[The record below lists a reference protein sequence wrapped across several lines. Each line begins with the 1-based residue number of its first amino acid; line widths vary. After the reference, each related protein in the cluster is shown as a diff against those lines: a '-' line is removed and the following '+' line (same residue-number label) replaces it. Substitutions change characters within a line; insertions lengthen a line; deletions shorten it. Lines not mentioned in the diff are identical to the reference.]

1 MHISVLAGLILCNL
15 VWALNPVA
23 TKILL
28 EESGAPTV
36 AWLRYS
42 SAALT
47 LIGVALLGR
56 VFARQSKSGDLNRS
70 TAMGFWIPGTL
81 KSRLILLAL
90 GVVTFCIT
98 PLLQII
104 GLSTSQAVDNAL
116 IIAIEPLMTT
126 LMAWLIL
133 GEALTRKDL
142 AAFVVALFGFSLLS
156 GLTPARIF
164 GGLDSHL
171 LGNLL
176 ILLSLVGEATF
187 SPLSRILMRESSASS
202 VFRTALFIGVLA
214 LTLLVFTVFQAPA
227 LWTEGWDLRRL
238 GALLWLGPFGTAAT
252 YYFWIWALSRA
263 TIAQMVLT
271 LFVQPLAGALFGA
284 WILGERIALIQG
296 VGGLLIL
303 AAVLVPTL
311 TALKR
316 D

>member
-1 MHISVLAGLILCNL
+1 
-15 VWALNPVA
+15 
-23 TKILL
+23 
-28 EESGAPTV
+28 
-36 AWLRYS
+36 
-42 SAALT
+42 
-47 LIGVALLGR
+47 
-56 VFARQSKSGDLNRS
+56 
-70 TAMGFWIPGTL
+70 
-81 KSRLILLAL
+81 
-90 GVVTFCIT
+90 
-98 PLLQII
+98 
-104 GLSTSQAVDNAL
+104 
-116 IIAIEPLMTT
+116 
-126 LMAWLIL
+126 
-133 GEALTRKDL
+133 
-142 AAFVVALFGFSLLS
+142 
-156 GLTPARIF
+156 
-164 GGLDSHL
+164 
-171 LGNLL
+171 
-176 ILLSLVGEATF
+176 
-187 SPLSRILMRESSASS
+187 MRESSASS